1 MDRNVMIVR
10 DPQRLRE
17 MFVSANIM
25 QGFDPTIEEEKQNDE
40 QVPNII
46 KIPVEVFEDF
56 RELNEENENLFEYVA
71 TEIVIHFIKFCI
83 KGGS

>member
-17 MFVSANIM
+17 MFASANIM

-56 RELNEENENLFEYVA
+56 REMNEEN
-71 TEIVIHFIKFCI
+71 
-83 KGGS
+83 

>member
-1 MDRNVMIVR
+1 
-10 DPQRLRE
+10 
-17 MFVSANIM
+17 
-25 QGFDPTIEEEKQNDE
+25 
-40 QVPNII
+40 VPNII

>member
-1 MDRNVMIVR
+1 MLILCKDLIQLLKKKNRMMNRCQI
-10 DPQRLRE
+10 LE
-17 MFVSANIM
+17 C
-25 QGFDPTIEEEKQNDE
+25 
-40 QVPNII
+40 
-46 KIPVEVFEDF
+46 EVFEDF